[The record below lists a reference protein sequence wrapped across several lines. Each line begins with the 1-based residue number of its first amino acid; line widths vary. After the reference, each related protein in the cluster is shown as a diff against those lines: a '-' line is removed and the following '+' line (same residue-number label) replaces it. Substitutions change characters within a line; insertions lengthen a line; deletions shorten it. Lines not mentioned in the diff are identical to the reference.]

1 MAWCA
6 EAVRQHDRERWL
18 TALFAPE
25 PVRAQLMALYAFNLE
40 LARARETVSQP
51 ALGMMRL
58 QWWREALD
66 GIAAGRPRAHPVAE
80 ALADVPLDRAV
91 VERLLVARE
100 LDMEDRP
107 IADLSA
113 LEAYADGTAATLGHL
128 ALDLLGAADV
138 PSRAA
143 ARHVGIAW
151 AMVGLL
157 RAVPF
162 HAVQRRLYLP
172 LTLLD
177 QVGADPEAVLAGRFD
192 EPLGRAIAQVAAT
205 ATAHLDAARGRFP
218 RAAMPALLPA
228 VLARRHL
235 ARLRRT
241 ECNPFRLP
249 PAPPGP
255 FDQLALVW
263 RAWRGVL

>member
-6 EAVRQHDRERWL
+6 ETVRQHDRERWL

-25 PVRAQLMALYAFNLE
+25 PARGQLLALYAFNLE
-40 LARARETVSQP
+40 VARARETVSQP
-51 ALGMMRL
+51 ALGQMRL

-80 ALADVPLDRAV
+80 ALASVPLDRAV
-91 VERLLVARE
+91 VERLLAARE

-107 IADLSA
+107 IADLAA

-128 ALDLLGAADV
+128 ALDLLGVADA
-138 PSRAA
+138 PSRSA

-162 HAVQRRLYLP
+162 HASQRRLYLP

-177 QVGADPEAVLAGRFD
+177 QVGVDPEAVLAGRFD
-192 EPLGRAIAQVAAT
+192 ARLGHAITQVAAT

-235 ARLRRT
+235 ERLRRT

-249 PAPPGP
+249 LAPPGP